1 MKLTIRTT
9 AAAVIVLFAGG
20 ILLASALGF
29 WVTESTKEPAK
40 IKTGEFAGMPNPS
53 DIRGSYTWND
63 ISKSFG
69 IDVGLLMQAFG
80 VKDASTKVNT
90 LEEAVKSLSLPPGV
104 EIGTDAVRL
113 FVALYTG
120 LPHTP
125 EESTVLPYTAAEI
138 LLREGKA
145 DKALIEAAAARAVK
159 PAGTT
164 PAAEP
169 AASAVPAATGTAN
182 TAPAP
187 APAPAA
193 STTKTKTET
202 VTAPAAAAPAATT
215 PQTATATQPAA
226 TTTTETHV
234 EKPTGTVVG
243 KTTFGELK
251 QWGVSVE
258 DIKAVLGGKI
268 GPDPMAIKDFAT
280 QNELSFSEIKTK
292 LQELVDKA
300 KK

>member
-1 MKLTIRTT
+1 MKLTIRTA

-63 ISKSFG
+63 ISNSFG

-80 VKDASTKVNT
+80 VKDAGTKVNT

-145 DKALIEAAAARAVK
+145 DRALIEAAAARAVK

-164 PAAEP
+164 TEAAP
-169 AASAVPAATGTAN
+169 AASAVPAATGTSN
-182 TAPAP
+182 TASAPAP
-187 APAPAA
+187 VPAT
-193 STTKTKTET
+193 STTKTTT
-202 VTAPAAAAPAATT
+202 STSAQPAATT
-215 PQTATATQPAA
+215 PQQATGTQPAA
-226 TTTTETHV
+226 ATTTTTETHE
-234 EKPTGTVVG
+234 EKPAGTVVG

-280 QNELSFSEIKTK
+280 QNELSFSEIKTR

>member
-1 MKLTIRTT
+1 MKLTIRIT
-9 AAAVIVLFAGG
+9 AVTVIVLFAGG

-29 WVTESTKEPAK
+29 WITESTKEPAK
-40 IKTGEFAGMPNPS
+40 IKTGEFAGLPNPS

-80 VKDASTKVNT
+80 VKDADTKVNT
-90 LEEAVKSLSLPPGV
+90 LEEAVESLSLPPGV

-125 EESTVLPYTAAEI
+125 EESTVLPYSAAEI

-145 DKALIEAAAARAVK
+145 DKALIEAAAAKAVK
-159 PAGTT
+159 PGGTT
-164 PAAEP
+164 TAAP
-169 AASAVPAATGTAN
+169 VASTVPAATGTTN
-182 TAPAP
+182 TASAP

-193 STTKTKTET
+193 PTTKAET

-215 PQTATATQPAA
+215 QPATGTQPAA

-258 DIKAVLGGKI
+258 DIKAVMGGKI

-280 QNELSFSEIKTK
+280 ENELSFSEIKTK

-300 KK
+300 RK